1 MDAEMAAAEMAR
13 VEMAREVAAAAMAG
27 AATVMA
33 AAAMAAAAMAMAA
46 VAAMAQE
53 RPSASA
59 FRSLQVLEQLAA
71 VWTGQA
77 GAAQVHEVMASTP
90 LVAVLRL
97 IAHIIVLVTSR
108 GRPAQSWHNFRAELL
123 QRSRVVRH
131 DRDRR
136 LSPGRPTLESRPTPY
151 DLDRFGAMKNLTYST
166 TSLTASQFPRS
177 ISKRA

>member
-13 VEMAREVAAAAMAG
+13 VEMAREVVAAAMAG

-108 GRPAQSWHNFRAELL
+108 SLQQFRAEMAPS
-123 QRSRVVRH
+123 RDYRVHKKDVTCEMPRVVRH
-131 DRDRR
+131 DPARGSSVAG
-136 LSPGRPTLESRPTPY
+136 LLEVRPIWT
-151 DLDRFGAMKNLTYST
+151 D
-166 TSLTASQFPRS
+166 TAL
-177 ISKRA
+177 SKRIERAVSITVP

>member
-13 VEMAREVAAAAMAG
+13 AEMAMEVAAAAMAG

-46 VAAMAQE
+46 VAAMVQE

-77 GAAQVHEVMASTP
+77 AAAQVHEVMASTP

-108 GRPAQSWHNFRAELL
+108 SLQQFRAEMEP
-123 QRSRVVRH
+123 RSCRGSSGTTP
-131 DRDRR
+131 
-136 LSPGRPTLESRPTPY
+136 LGGLGSLESGR
-151 DLDRFGAMKNLTYST
+151 LL
-166 TSLTASQFPRS
+166 S
-177 ISKRA
+177 IWTDAAL

>member
-13 VEMAREVAAAAMAG
+13 VEMAREVVAAAMAG

-108 GRPAQSWHNFRAELL
+108 SLQQFRAEMAP
-123 QRSRVVRH
+123 SRGGKCRGSSGTTPLAG
-131 DRDRR
+131 RR
-136 LSPGRPTLESRPTPY
+136 WPDSLKCG
-151 DLDRFGAMKNLTYST
+151 RFGPT
-166 TSLTASQFPRS
+166 QRFPKES
-177 ISKRA
+177 SGQ

>member
-1 MDAEMAAAEMAR
+1 MVMDAEMAAAEMAR

-46 VAAMAQE
+46 EAAMAQE

-108 GRPAQSWHNFRAELL
+108 SLQQFRAEMAPSRGNAAGRPARP
-123 QRSRVVRH
+123 RSRVVG
-131 DRDRR
+131 
-136 LSPGRPTLESRPTPY
+136 GRTP
-151 DLDRFGAMKNLTYST
+151 
-166 TSLTASQFPRS
+166 
-177 ISKRA
+177 